1 MEYNVFSAMQ
11 ADEPLARFKKQI
23 VGKVHVVALNPFSG
37 EPEKII
43 LQGNKDGSYIEVWTE
58 KALVFFERINK
69 EHFNAG
75 RLLKVKE
82 VVKEPPSPNILTD
95 EEIEVLLD
103 GRKTKFFALQK
114 RVGTFTDTAPVIR
127 LLNRARDLDKSETM
141 IKYLEET
148 ASELELA
155 RYEK

>member
-23 VGKVHVVALNPFSG
+23 VGKVHVVALNPFSD
-37 EPEKII
+37 EPERII
-43 LQGNKDGSYIEVWTE
+43 LKGNKDESYIEIWTE
-58 KALVFFERINK
+58 KALMFFERINK
-69 EHFNAG
+69 EHINAG

-114 RVGTFTDTAPVIR
+114 RVGTFTDPAPVIR
-127 LLNRARDLDKSETM
+127 LLNKARELDKSETM